1 MHSASAES
9 VSSRSPEGGPTSL
22 LGRVKLALK
31 RSLNHA
37 WVEVC
42 PLARGSIAP
51 SAKGCGRNMAT
62 LSRVVQ
68 PSVCRM
74 GYGLSVTQGRIG

>member
-1 MHSASAES
+1 MHFASAES
-9 VSSRSPEGGPTSL
+9 VVSCSCEGGPTEQA
-22 LGRVKLALK
+22 GRVTATAKP
-31 RSLNHA
+31 SLNH
-37 WVEVC
+37 VSGEVC